1 MAQNKN
7 NKAIWNTRIKK
18 DTSTIFKKVGS
29 SINVDKRLFKED
41 IQASIAH
48 VEMLFKQKIIS
59 FKIKNKIIWGLNRIK
74 NEIIK
79 KKFNF
84 NSNYEDIHIN
94 IENRLFEI
102 IGEDAGYIHTGRS
115 RNDQVITD
123 LKLWLRSSTNK
134 ILNQLNNLIKIIIKD
149 AEKNVHTIMPG
160 FTHLKN
166 AQPIS
171 FAHYLLAY
179 VEMFNRDK
187 KRFQNNLENL
197 SENPLGAAALAGTSF
212 NIDRNYTSKKLK
224 FKNVT
229 KNSIDTVADRDF
241 VLDFLYSVSV
251 CSIHISRMAEEFI
264 IWNSDVFGL
273 IRLHDKVVTGSSIMP
288 QKKNPDPLEYLRG
301 KTGSSFGNLFSMLTI
316 LKGLPLSYFKDLQ
329 DDKELVFNSY
339 DQIINSIL
347 ILSEI
352 LKNFTPQKKRM
363 YELANIGYTTSTD
376 LADYIVM
383 SYDLPFRK
391 AYNITSKIVNYVE
404 SKKMNLDELTLEEL
418 KKIEPKLNEDILK
431 VFNLK
436 NSVKSKKSYGGTS
449 FENIKK
455 MIKKYKKESK

>member
-1 MAQNKN
+1 MVQNKN

-29 SINVDKRLFKED
+29 SIGVDKRLFKED
-41 IQASIAH
+41 IQGSIAH

-84 NSNYEDIHIN
+84 NSNHEDIHIN

-197 SENPLGAAALAGTSF
+197 SENPLGVAALAGTSF
-212 NIDRNYTSKKLK
+212 NIDRIFCGRSK
-224 FKNVT
+224 F
-229 KNSIDTVADRDF
+229 
-241 VLDFLYSVSV
+241 
-251 CSIHISRMAEEFI
+251 
-264 IWNSDVFGL
+264 
-273 IRLHDKVVTGSSIMP
+273 
-288 QKKNPDPLEYLRG
+288 
-301 KTGSSFGNLFSMLTI
+301 
-316 LKGLPLSYFKDLQ
+316 
-329 DDKELVFNSY
+329 
-339 DQIINSIL
+339 
-347 ILSEI
+347 
-352 LKNFTPQKKRM
+352 
-363 YELANIGYTTSTD
+363 
-376 LADYIVM
+376 
-383 SYDLPFRK
+383 
-391 AYNITSKIVNYVE
+391 
-404 SKKMNLDELTLEEL
+404 
-418 KKIEPKLNEDILK
+418 
-431 VFNLK
+431 
-436 NSVKSKKSYGGTS
+436 
-449 FENIKK
+449 
-455 MIKKYKKESK
+455 